1 MGKKKKSYKRKR
13 SGVLFIYKRTLILV
27 GSILFLMI
35 GIAALTSAGPAYR
48 LSSQAITDWTRQ
60 LDSSIYLHI
69 LGNENKVFES
79 VRPEEAPS
87 IQLSAILMQML
98 TTIKPDDPRTLLGS
112 EIPGFS
118 LYENQIVIAGEG
130 TNYTNLPIESA
141 QPNHVIEEEPAAPE
155 KEEEATPEEEQKPKD
170 DSQEDKDDS
179 QEEKD
184 REPAPSTGEKDVV
197 YIYHTHNQESYLPS
211 LDAEQ
216 EDNAYNKNANVT
228 DAGEAMAKRL
238 EELGIGTIA
247 DKTDIGAILNENGMA
262 YHQSYD
268 ASRGVVEAAVAENK
282 DVSFVFDIHRDSL
295 KRKDTTKE
303 IDGKTYAKVVFV
315 VGAENKEFEKNLK
328 LATDLHKKIE
338 AEYPGL
344 SRGVITKQGAGV
356 DGVYNQDVS
365 DKAALLEIGGAEN
378 TLEEAT
384 LTAELFAE
392 IFADY
397 YWEAE
402 KVQGG
407 QAE

>member
-1 MGKKKKSYKRKR
+1 MGKKKNSYKRKR

-27 GSILFLMI
+27 GSILFLLT

-69 LGNENKVFES
+69 LGNENKIFES
-79 VRPEEAPS
+79 VRPEEAQS
-87 IQLSAILMQML
+87 IQLSAVLMQML

-141 QPNHVIEEEPAAPE
+141 QPDHVIEEEPTQE
-155 KEEEATPEEEQKPKD
+155 KEEETPSEENQNPPD
-170 DSQEDKDDS
+170 DSQEQKD
-179 QEEKD
+179 E
-184 REPAPSTGEKDVV
+184 EPAPSTGEKDVV
-197 YIYHTHNQESYLPS
+197 FIYHTHNQESYLPS
-211 LDAEQ
+211 LDADQ
-216 EDNAYNKNANVT
+216 KDSAYNKNSNVT

-247 DKTDIGAILNENGMA
+247 DQTDIGAILNENGMA

-268 ASRGVVEAAVAENK
+268 ASRGVVEAAIAEHK

-303 IDGKTYAKVVFV
+303 IEGDIYAKVVFV
-315 VGAENKEFEKNLK
+315 VGAENKEYEKNLK

-338 AEYPGL
+338 AKYPGL

-356 DGVYNQDVS
+356 DGIYNQDVS

-378 TLEEAT
+378 TLDEAT
-384 LTAELFAE
+384 RTAELFAE
-392 IFADY
+392 IFAEY

>member
-1 MGKKKKSYKRKR
+1 MGKKKNSYKRKR

-27 GSILFLMI
+27 GSILFLLT

-69 LGNENKVFES
+69 LGNENKIFET

-87 IQLSAILMQML
+87 IQLSAVLMQML

-141 QPNHVIEEEPAAPE
+141 QPDHVIEEEPTQE
-155 KEEEATPEEEQKPKD
+155 KEEETPSEENQNPPD
-170 DSQEDKDDS
+170 DSQEQKD
-179 QEEKD
+179 E
-184 REPAPSTGEKDVV
+184 EPAPSTGEKDVV
-197 YIYHTHNQESYLPS
+197 FIYHTHNQESYLPS
-211 LDAEQ
+211 LDADQ
-216 EDNAYNKNANVT
+216 KDSAYNKNSNVT

-247 DKTDIGAILNENGMA
+247 DQTDIGAILNENGMA

-268 ASRGVVEAAVAENK
+268 ASRGVVEAAVAEHK

-303 IDGKTYAKVVFV
+303 IEGDIYAKVVFV
-315 VGAENKEFEKNLK
+315 VGAENKEYEKNLK

-338 AEYPGL
+338 AKYPGL

-356 DGVYNQDVS
+356 DGIYNQDVS

-378 TLEEAT
+378 TLDEAT
-384 LTAELFAE
+384 RTAELFAE
-392 IFADY
+392 IFAEY

>member
-1 MGKKKKSYKRKR
+1 M
-13 SGVLFIYKRTLILV
+13 FIYKRTLILV
-27 GSILFLMI
+27 GSILFLLT

-87 IQLSAILMQML
+87 IQLSAVLMQML

-130 TNYTNLPIESA
+130 TNYTNLPIEST
-141 QPNHVIEEEPAAPE
+141 QPDHVIEEEPTQE
-155 KEEEATPEEEQKPKD
+155 KEEETPPEEDQNPTD
-170 DSQEDKDDS
+170 DSQEQKD
-179 QEEKD
+179 E
-184 REPAPSTGEKDVV
+184 EPAPSTGDKDVV
-197 YIYHTHNQESYLPS
+197 FIYYTHNQESYLPS
-211 LDAEQ
+211 LDADQ
-216 EDNAYNKNANVT
+216 KDNAYNKNANVT
-228 DAGEAMAKRL
+228 DVGEAMAKRL

-247 DKTDIGAILNENGMA
+247 DQTDIGAILNENGMA

-315 VGAENKEFEKNLK
+315 VGAENKEYEKNLK

-338 AEYPGL
+338 ENYPGL
-344 SRGVITKQGAGV
+344 SRGVITKKGAGV

-378 TLEEAT
+378 TLDEAT
-384 LTAELFAE
+384 RTAELFAE

>member
-1 MGKKKKSYKRKR
+1 MGKKKNSYKRKR

-27 GSILFLMI
+27 GSILFLLT

-69 LGNENKVFES
+69 LGNENKIFES

-87 IQLSAILMQML
+87 IQLSAVLMQML

-141 QPNHVIEEEPAAPE
+141 QPDHVIEEEPTQE
-155 KEEEATPEEEQKPKD
+155 KEEETPSEENQNPPD
-170 DSQEDKDDS
+170 DSQEQKD
-179 QEEKD
+179 E
-184 REPAPSTGEKDVV
+184 EPAPSTGEKDVV
-197 YIYHTHNQESYLPS
+197 FIYHTHNQESYLPS
-211 LDAEQ
+211 LDADQ
-216 EDNAYNKNANVT
+216 KDSAYNKNSNVT

-247 DKTDIGAILNENGMA
+247 DQTDIGAILNENGMA

-268 ASRGVVEAAVAENK
+268 ASRGVVEAAVAEHK

-303 IDGKTYAKVVFV
+303 IEGDIYAKVVFV
-315 VGAENKEFEKNLK
+315 VGAENKEYEKNLK

-338 AEYPGL
+338 AKYPGL

-356 DGVYNQDVS
+356 DGIYNQDIS

-378 TLEEAT
+378 TLDEAT
-384 LTAELFAE
+384 RTAELFAE
-392 IFADY
+392 IFAEY

>member
-1 MGKKKKSYKRKR
+1 MGKKRSGYQRKH
-13 SGVLFIYKRTLILV
+13 SGVLFIYKRTIILI
-27 GSILFLMI
+27 GSVLFLLT
-35 GIAALTSAGPAYR
+35 GIAALTTAGPAYR
-48 LSSQAITDWTRQ
+48 LSSQALTDWTRQ
-60 LDSSIYLHI
+60 LDSTVYLDI
-69 LGNENKVFES
+69 LGSENKVFRS
-79 VRPEEAPS
+79 VRPEEAPP
-87 IQLSAILMQML
+87 IQLSTVFLQML

-130 TNYTNLPIESA
+130 TNYTNLPIESG
-141 QPNHVIEEEPAAPE
+141 QPEHIIEEEPAQE
-155 KEEEATPEEEQKPKD
+155 QEEETPAEEEQKPA
-170 DSQEDKDDS
+170 EDGK
-179 QEEKD
+179 ET
-184 REPAPSTGEKDVV
+184 EPAPSTGEKDVV
-197 YIYHTHNQESYLPS
+197 YIYYTHNQESYLPS
-211 LDAEQ
+211 LDAQQQ
-216 EDNAYNKNANVT
+216 ENAYNKNANVT
-228 DAGEAMAKRL
+228 HAGGALAKRL
-238 EELGIGTIA
+238 EELGIGTIS
-247 DKTDIGAILNENGMA
+247 DETDIGAILNEKGMA
-262 YHQSYD
+262 YHQSYE
-268 ASRGVVEAAVAENK
+268 ASREVVEAAVAEHK
-282 DVSFVFDIHRDSL
+282 DISFVFDIHRDSL

-303 IDGKTYAKVVFV
+303 IDGETYAKIVFV
-315 VGAENKEFEKNLK
+315 VGAENKDYEKNLK

-338 AEYPGL
+338 EEYPGL

-384 LTAELFAE
+384 RTAELFAD

>member
-1 MGKKKKSYKRKR
+1 MGKKKNSYKRKR

-27 GSILFLMI
+27 GSILFLLT

-79 VRPEEAPS
+79 VKPEEAPS
-87 IQLSAILMQML
+87 IQLSNILMQLL

-141 QPNHVIEEEPAAPE
+141 QPDHVIEEEPVQE
-155 KEEEATPEEEQKPKD
+155 KEEEVPTEEEQNPPD
-170 DSQEDKDDS
+170 DDQEQK
-179 QEEKD
+179 EE
-184 REPAPSTGEKDVV
+184 EPAPSTGEKDVV

-216 EDNAYNKNANVT
+216 EDSAYNKNANVT

-268 ASRGVVEAAVAENK
+268 ASRGVVEAAVAEHK

-315 VGAENKEFEKNLK
+315 VGAENKEYEKNLK

-384 LTAELFAE
+384 RTAELFAE

>member
-1 MGKKKKSYKRKR
+1 MGKKKNSFKRKR

-27 GSILFLMI
+27 GSILFLLT

-87 IQLSAILMQML
+87 IQISAILMQML

-141 QPNHVIEEEPAAPE
+141 QPDHVIEEEPAQEKEEEVPPE
-155 KEEEATPEEEQKPKD
+155 KEEQNPKE
-170 DSQEDKDDS
+170 DSQEQKD
-179 QEEKD
+179 E
-184 REPAPSTGEKDVV
+184 EPAPSTGEKDVV

-211 LDAEQ
+211 LDAQQ
-216 EDNAYNKNANVT
+216 EDNAYNKNSNVT

-247 DKTDIGAILNENGMA
+247 DQTDIGAILNENGMA

-303 IDGKTYAKVVFV
+303 IEGKTYAKVVFV

-384 LTAELFAE
+384 RTAELFAE

-407 QAE
+407 QAG

>member
-1 MGKKKKSYKRKR
+1 MGKKKNSYKRKR

-27 GSILFLMI
+27 GSILFLLT

-69 LGNENKVFES
+69 LGNENKVFDS
-79 VRPEEAPS
+79 VKPEEAPS
-87 IQLSAILMQML
+87 IQLSNILMQLL

-141 QPNHVIEEEPAAPE
+141 QPDHVIEEEPVQE
-155 KEEEATPEEEQKPKD
+155 KEEEVPTEEEQNPPD
-170 DSQEDKDDS
+170 DDQEQK
-179 QEEKD
+179 EE
-184 REPAPSTGEKDVV
+184 EPAPSTGEKDVV

-216 EDNAYNKNANVT
+216 EDSAYNKNANVT

-268 ASRGVVEAAVAENK
+268 ASRGVVEAAVAEHK

-315 VGAENKEFEKNLK
+315 VGAENKEYEKNLK

-384 LTAELFAE
+384 RTAELFAE

>member
-1 MGKKKKSYKRKR
+1 MGKKKNSYKRKR

-27 GSILFLMI
+27 GSILFLLT

-69 LGNENKVFES
+69 LGNENKIFES
-79 VRPEEAPS
+79 VRPEETPS
-87 IQLSAILMQML
+87 IQLSAVLMQML

-141 QPNHVIEEEPAAPE
+141 QPDHVIEEEPTQE
-155 KEEEATPEEEQKPKD
+155 KEEETPSEENQNPPD
-170 DSQEDKDDS
+170 DSQEQKD
-179 QEEKD
+179 E
-184 REPAPSTGEKDVV
+184 EPAPSTGEKDVV
-197 YIYHTHNQESYLPS
+197 FIYHTHNQESYLPS
-211 LDAEQ
+211 LGADQ
-216 EDNAYNKNANVT
+216 KDSAYNKNSNVT

-247 DKTDIGAILNENGMA
+247 DQTDIGAILNENGMA

-268 ASRGVVEAAVAENK
+268 ASRGVVEAAVAEHK

-303 IDGKTYAKVVFV
+303 IEGDIYAKVVFV
-315 VGAENKEFEKNLK
+315 VGAENKEYEKNLK

-338 AEYPGL
+338 AKYPGL

-356 DGVYNQDVS
+356 DGIYNQDVS

-378 TLEEAT
+378 TLDEAT
-384 LTAELFAE
+384 RTAELFAE
-392 IFADY
+392 IFAEY

>member
-1 MGKKKKSYKRKR
+1 LGKKKNSYKRKR

-27 GSILFLMI
+27 GSILFLLT

-48 LSSQAITDWTRQ
+48 LSSQAITEWTRQ

-69 LGNENKVFES
+69 LGNENKIFES

-87 IQLSAILMQML
+87 IQLSAVLMQML

-141 QPNHVIEEEPAAPE
+141 QPDHVIEEEPTE
-155 KEEEATPEEEQKPKD
+155 DKEEETPPEEAQNPPE
-170 DSQEDKDDS
+170 DSQEQKD
-179 QEEKD
+179 E
-184 REPAPSTGEKDVV
+184 EPAPSTGDKDVV
-197 YIYHTHNQESYLPS
+197 YIYYTHNQESYLPS
-211 LDAEQ
+211 LDADQ
-216 EDNAYNKNANVT
+216 KDNAYNKNANVT

-247 DKTDIGAILNENGMA
+247 DQTDIGAILNENGMA

-295 KRKDTTKE
+295 QRKDTTKE

-315 VGAENKEFEKNLK
+315 VGAENKEYEKNLK
-328 LATDLHKKIE
+328 LASDLHKKIE
-338 AEYPGL
+338 ENYPGL
-344 SRGVITKQGAGV
+344 SRGVITKKGAGV

-365 DKAALLEIGGAEN
+365 DKAALLEIGGVEN
-378 TLEEAT
+378 TLDEAT
-384 LTAELFAE
+384 RTAELFAE

>member
-1 MGKKKKSYKRKR
+1 M
-13 SGVLFIYKRTLILV
+13 FIYKRTLILV
-27 GSILFLMI
+27 GSILFLLT

-87 IQLSAILMQML
+87 IQISAILMQML

-141 QPNHVIEEEPAAPE
+141 QPDHIIEEEPAQEKEEEVPPE
-155 KEEEATPEEEQKPKD
+155 KEEQNPTE
-170 DSQEDKDDS
+170 DSQEQKD
-179 QEEKD
+179 E
-184 REPAPSTGEKDVV
+184 EPAPSTGEKDVV

-211 LDAEQ
+211 LDAQQ
-216 EDNAYNKNANVT
+216 EDNAYNKNSNVT

-238 EELGIGTIA
+238 EELGIGAIA
-247 DKTDIGAILNENGMA
+247 DQTDIGAILNENGMA
-262 YHQSYD
+262 YHQSYE

-303 IDGKTYAKVVFV
+303 IEGKTYAKVVFV

-384 LTAELFAE
+384 RTAELFAE

-407 QAE
+407 QAG

>member
-1 MGKKKKSYKRKR
+1 MGKKKNSYKRKR

-27 GSILFLMI
+27 GSILFLLT

-69 LGNENKVFES
+69 LGNENKIFES

-87 IQLSAILMQML
+87 IQLSAVLMQML

-141 QPNHVIEEEPAAPE
+141 QPDHVIEEEPTQE
-155 KEEEATPEEEQKPKD
+155 KEEETPSEENQNPPD
-170 DSQEDKDDS
+170 DSQEQKD
-179 QEEKD
+179 E
-184 REPAPSTGEKDVV
+184 EPAPSTGEKDVV
-197 YIYHTHNQESYLPS
+197 FIYHTHNQESYLPS
-211 LDAEQ
+211 LDADQ
-216 EDNAYNKNANVT
+216 KDSAYNKNSNVT
-228 DAGEAMAKRL
+228 DAGEAMANRL

-247 DKTDIGAILNENGMA
+247 DQTDIGAILNENGMA

-268 ASRGVVEAAVAENK
+268 ASRGVVEAAVAEHK

-303 IDGKTYAKVVFV
+303 IEGDIYAKVVFV
-315 VGAENKEFEKNLK
+315 VGAENKEYEKNLK

-338 AEYPGL
+338 AKYPGL

-356 DGVYNQDVS
+356 DGIYNQDVS

-378 TLEEAT
+378 TLDEAT
-384 LTAELFAE
+384 RTAELFAE
-392 IFADY
+392 IFAEY

>member
-1 MGKKKKSYKRKR
+1 M
-13 SGVLFIYKRTLILV
+13 FIYKRTLILV
-27 GSILFLMI
+27 GSILFLLT

-87 IQLSAILMQML
+87 IQLSAVLMQML

-130 TNYTNLPIESA
+130 TNYTNLPIEST
-141 QPNHVIEEEPAAPE
+141 QPDHVIEEEPTQE
-155 KEEEATPEEEQKPKD
+155 KEEETPPEEDQNPTD
-170 DSQEDKDDS
+170 DSQEQKD
-179 QEEKD
+179 E
-184 REPAPSTGEKDVV
+184 EPAPSTGDKDVV
-197 YIYHTHNQESYLPS
+197 FIYYTHNQESYLPS
-211 LDAEQ
+211 LDADQ
-216 EDNAYNKNANVT
+216 KDNAYNKNANVT

-247 DKTDIGAILNENGMA
+247 DQTDIGAILNENGMA

-315 VGAENKEFEKNLK
+315 VGAENKEYEKNLK

-338 AEYPGL
+338 ENYPGL
-344 SRGVITKQGAGV
+344 SRGVITKKGAGV

-378 TLEEAT
+378 TLDEAT
-384 LTAELFAE
+384 RTAELFAE

>member
-1 MGKKKKSYKRKR
+1 MGKKKNSFKRKR

-27 GSILFLMI
+27 GSILFLLT

-87 IQLSAILMQML
+87 IQISAILMQML

-141 QPNHVIEEEPAAPE
+141 QPDHIIEEEPVQEKEEKAPPE
-155 KEEEATPEEEQKPKD
+155 KEEQNPTE
-170 DSQEDKDDS
+170 DSQEQKG
-179 QEEKD
+179 E
-184 REPAPSTGEKDVV
+184 EPAPSTGEKDVV

-211 LDAEQ
+211 LDAQQ
-216 EDNAYNKNANVT
+216 EDNAYNKNSNVT

-247 DKTDIGAILNENGMA
+247 DQTDIGAILNENGMA

-303 IDGKTYAKVVFV
+303 IEGKTYAKVVFV

-384 LTAELFAE
+384 RTAELFAE

-407 QAE
+407 QAG

>member
-1 MGKKKKSYKRKR
+1 MGKKKNSYNRKR

-27 GSILFLMI
+27 GSILFLLT

-69 LGNENKVFES
+69 LGNENKIFES

-87 IQLSAILMQML
+87 IQLSAVLMQML

-141 QPNHVIEEEPAAPE
+141 QPDHVIEEEPTQE
-155 KEEEATPEEEQKPKD
+155 KEEETPSEENQNPPD
-170 DSQEDKDDS
+170 DSQEQKD
-179 QEEKD
+179 E
-184 REPAPSTGEKDVV
+184 EPAPSTGEKDVV
-197 YIYHTHNQESYLPS
+197 FIYHTHNQESYLPS
-211 LDAEQ
+211 LDADQ
-216 EDNAYNKNANVT
+216 KDSAYNKNSNVT

-247 DKTDIGAILNENGMA
+247 DQTDIGAILNENGMA

-268 ASRGVVEAAVAENK
+268 ASRGVVEAAVAEHK

-303 IDGKTYAKVVFV
+303 IEGDIYAKVVFV
-315 VGAENKEFEKNLK
+315 VGAENKEYEKNLK

-338 AEYPGL
+338 AKYPGL

-356 DGVYNQDVS
+356 DGIYNQDVS

-378 TLEEAT
+378 TLDEAT
-384 LTAELFAE
+384 RTAELFAE
-392 IFADY
+392 IFAEY

>member
-1 MGKKKKSYKRKR
+1 M
-13 SGVLFIYKRTLILV
+13 FIYKRTLILV
-27 GSILFLMI
+27 GSILFLLT

-87 IQLSAILMQML
+87 IQLSAVLMQML

-130 TNYTNLPIESA
+130 TNYTNLPIEST
-141 QPNHVIEEEPAAPE
+141 QPDHVIEEEPTQE
-155 KEEEATPEEEQKPKD
+155 KEEETPPEEDQNPTD
-170 DSQEDKDDS
+170 DSQEQKD
-179 QEEKD
+179 E
-184 REPAPSTGEKDVV
+184 EPAPSTGDKDVV
-197 YIYHTHNQESYLPS
+197 FIYYTHNQESYLPS
-211 LDAEQ
+211 LDADQ
-216 EDNAYNKNANVT
+216 KDNAYNKNANVT

-247 DKTDIGAILNENGMA
+247 DQTDIGAILNENGMA

-282 DVSFVFDIHRDSL
+282 DVFFVFDIHRDSL

-315 VGAENKEFEKNLK
+315 VGAENKEYEKNLK

-338 AEYPGL
+338 ENYPGL
-344 SRGVITKQGAGV
+344 SRGVITKKGAGV

-378 TLEEAT
+378 TLDEAT
-384 LTAELFAE
+384 RTAELFAE

>member
-1 MGKKKKSYKRKR
+1 MGKKKNSYKRKR

-27 GSILFLMI
+27 GSILFLLT

-69 LGNENKVFES
+69 LGNENKIFES

-87 IQLSAILMQML
+87 IQLSAVLMQML

-141 QPNHVIEEEPAAPE
+141 QPDHVIEEEPTQE
-155 KEEEATPEEEQKPKD
+155 KEEETPSEENQNPPD
-170 DSQEDKDDS
+170 DSQEQKD
-179 QEEKD
+179 E
-184 REPAPSTGEKDVV
+184 EPAPSTGEKDVV
-197 YIYHTHNQESYLPS
+197 FIYHTHNQESYLPS
-211 LDAEQ
+211 LDADQ
-216 EDNAYNKNANVT
+216 KDSAYNKNSNVT
-228 DAGEAMAKRL
+228 DAGEAMAERL

-247 DKTDIGAILNENGMA
+247 DQTDIGAILNENGMA

-268 ASRGVVEAAVAENK
+268 ASRGVVEAAVAEHK

-303 IDGKTYAKVVFV
+303 IEGDIYAKVVFV
-315 VGAENKEFEKNLK
+315 VGAENKEYEKNLK

-338 AEYPGL
+338 AKYPGL

-356 DGVYNQDVS
+356 DGIYNQDVS

-378 TLEEAT
+378 TLDEAT
-384 LTAELFAE
+384 RTAELFAE
-392 IFADY
+392 IFAEY

>member
-1 MGKKKKSYKRKR
+1 MGKKKNSFKRKR

-27 GSILFLMI
+27 GSILFLMT

-87 IQLSAILMQML
+87 IQISAILMQML

-141 QPNHVIEEEPAAPE
+141 QPDHIIEEEPAQE
-155 KEEEATPEEEQKPKD
+155 KEEEAPPEKEEQNPTE
-170 DSQEDKDDS
+170 DSQEQKD
-179 QEEKD
+179 E
-184 REPAPSTGEKDVV
+184 EPAPSTGEKDVV

-211 LDAEQ
+211 LDAQQ
-216 EDNAYNKNANVT
+216 EDNAYNKNSNVT

-247 DKTDIGAILNENGMA
+247 DQTDIGAILNENGMA
-262 YHQSYD
+262 YHQSYE

-303 IDGKTYAKVVFV
+303 IEGKTYAKVVFV

-384 LTAELFAE
+384 RTAELFAE
-392 IFADY
+392 IFVDY

-407 QAE
+407 QAG

>member
-1 MGKKKKSYKRKR
+1 MGKKKNSFKRKR

-27 GSILFLMI
+27 GSILFLMT

-87 IQLSAILMQML
+87 IQISAILMQIL

-141 QPNHVIEEEPAAPE
+141 QPDHIIEEEPAQE
-155 KEEEATPEEEQKPKD
+155 KEEEAPPEKEEQNPTE
-170 DSQEDKDDS
+170 DSQEQKD
-179 QEEKD
+179 E
-184 REPAPSTGEKDVV
+184 EPAPSTGEKDVV

-211 LDAEQ
+211 LDAQQ
-216 EDNAYNKNANVT
+216 EDNAYNKNSNVT

-247 DKTDIGAILNENGMA
+247 DQTDIGAILNENGMA
-262 YHQSYD
+262 YHQSYE

-303 IDGKTYAKVVFV
+303 IEGKTYAKVVFV

-384 LTAELFAE
+384 RTAELFAE

-407 QAE
+407 QAG

>member
-1 MGKKKKSYKRKR
+1 MGKKKNSYKRKR

-27 GSILFLMI
+27 GSILFLLT

-87 IQLSAILMQML
+87 IQLSAVLMQML

-130 TNYTNLPIESA
+130 TNYTNLPIEST
-141 QPNHVIEEEPAAPE
+141 QPDHVIEEEPTQE
-155 KEEEATPEEEQKPKD
+155 KEEETPPEEDQNPTD
-170 DSQEDKDDS
+170 DSQEQKD
-179 QEEKD
+179 E
-184 REPAPSTGEKDVV
+184 EPAPSTGDKDVV
-197 YIYHTHNQESYLPS
+197 FIYYTHNQESYLPS
-211 LDAEQ
+211 LDADQ
-216 EDNAYNKNANVT
+216 KDNAYNKNANVT
-228 DAGEAMAKRL
+228 DVGEAMAKRL

-247 DKTDIGAILNENGMA
+247 DQTDIGAILNENGMA

-315 VGAENKEFEKNLK
+315 VGAENKEYEKNLK

-338 AEYPGL
+338 ENYPGL
-344 SRGVITKQGAGV
+344 SRGVITKKGAGV

-378 TLEEAT
+378 TLDEAT
-384 LTAELFAE
+384 RTAELFAE

>member
-1 MGKKKKSYKRKR
+1 MGKKKNSYKRKR

-27 GSILFLMI
+27 SSILFLLT

-69 LGNENKVFES
+69 LGNENKIFET

-87 IQLSAILMQML
+87 IQLSAVLMQML

-141 QPNHVIEEEPAAPE
+141 QPDHVIEEEPTQE
-155 KEEEATPEEEQKPKD
+155 KEEETPSEENQNPPD
-170 DSQEDKDDS
+170 DSQEQKD
-179 QEEKD
+179 E
-184 REPAPSTGEKDVV
+184 EPAPSTGEKDVV
-197 YIYHTHNQESYLPS
+197 FIYHTHNQESYLPS
-211 LDAEQ
+211 LDADQ
-216 EDNAYNKNANVT
+216 KDSAYNKNSNVT

-247 DKTDIGAILNENGMA
+247 DQTDIGAILNENGMA

-268 ASRGVVEAAVAENK
+268 ASRGVVEAAVAEHK

-303 IDGKTYAKVVFV
+303 IEGDIYAKVVFV
-315 VGAENKEFEKNLK
+315 VGAENKEYEKNLK

-338 AEYPGL
+338 AKYPGL

-356 DGVYNQDVS
+356 DGIYNQDVS

-378 TLEEAT
+378 TLDEAT
-384 LTAELFAE
+384 RTAELFAE
-392 IFADY
+392 IFAEY

>member
-1 MGKKKKSYKRKR
+1 MGKKKNSYKRKR

-27 GSILFLMI
+27 GSILFLLT

-69 LGNENKVFES
+69 LGNENKIFES
-79 VRPEEAPS
+79 VRPEEAQS
-87 IQLSAILMQML
+87 IQLSAVLMQML

-141 QPNHVIEEEPAAPE
+141 QPDHVIEEEPTQE
-155 KEEEATPEEEQKPKD
+155 KEEETPSEENQNPPD
-170 DSQEDKDDS
+170 DSQEQKD
-179 QEEKD
+179 E
-184 REPAPSTGEKDVV
+184 EPAPSTGEKDVV
-197 YIYHTHNQESYLPS
+197 FIYHTHNQESYLPS
-211 LDAEQ
+211 LDADQ
-216 EDNAYNKNANVT
+216 KDSAYNKNSNVT

-247 DKTDIGAILNENGMA
+247 DQTDIGAILNENGMA

-268 ASRGVVEAAVAENK
+268 ASRGVVEAAVAEHK

-303 IDGKTYAKVVFV
+303 IEGDIYAKVVFV
-315 VGAENKEFEKNLK
+315 VGAENKEYEKNLK

-338 AEYPGL
+338 AKYPGL

-356 DGVYNQDVS
+356 DGIYNQDVS

-378 TLEEAT
+378 TLDEAT
-384 LTAELFAE
+384 RTAELFAE
-392 IFADY
+392 IFAEY

>member
-1 MGKKKKSYKRKR
+1 MGKKKNSYKRKR

-27 GSILFLMI
+27 GSILFLLT

-87 IQLSAILMQML
+87 IQLSAVLMQML

-141 QPNHVIEEEPAAPE
+141 QPDHVIEEEPTQE
-155 KEEEATPEEEQKPKD
+155 KEEETPPEEDQNPTD
-170 DSQEDKDDS
+170 DSQEQKD
-179 QEEKD
+179 E
-184 REPAPSTGEKDVV
+184 EPAPSTGDKDVV
-197 YIYHTHNQESYLPS
+197 FIYYTHNQESYLSS
-211 LDAEQ
+211 LDADQ
-216 EDNAYNKNANVT
+216 KDNAYNKNANVT

-247 DKTDIGAILNENGMA
+247 DQTDIGAILNENGMA

-315 VGAENKEFEKNLK
+315 VGAENKEYEKNLK

-338 AEYPGL
+338 ENYPGL
-344 SRGVITKQGAGV
+344 SRGVITKKGAGV

-378 TLEEAT
+378 TLDEAT
-384 LTAELFAE
+384 RTAELFAE

>member
-1 MGKKKKSYKRKR
+1 MGKKKNSFKRKR

-27 GSILFLMI
+27 GSILFLLT

-87 IQLSAILMQML
+87 IQISAILMQML

-141 QPNHVIEEEPAAPE
+141 QPDHIIEEEPAQEKEEEVPPE
-155 KEEEATPEEEQKPKD
+155 KEEQNPTE
-170 DSQEDKDDS
+170 DSQEQKD
-179 QEEKD
+179 E
-184 REPAPSTGEKDVV
+184 EPAPSTGEKDVV

-211 LDAEQ
+211 LDAQQ
-216 EDNAYNKNANVT
+216 EDNAYNKNSNVT

-238 EELGIGTIA
+238 EELGIGAIA
-247 DKTDIGAILNENGMA
+247 DQTDIGAILNENGMA
-262 YHQSYD
+262 YHQSYE

-303 IDGKTYAKVVFV
+303 IEGKTYAKVVFV

-384 LTAELFAE
+384 RTAELFAE

-407 QAE
+407 QAG

>member
-1 MGKKKKSYKRKR
+1 MGKKKNSYKRKR

-27 GSILFLMI
+27 GSILFLLT

-69 LGNENKVFES
+69 LGNENKIFES

-87 IQLSAILMQML
+87 IQLSAVLMQML

-141 QPNHVIEEEPAAPE
+141 QPDHVIEEEPTQE
-155 KEEEATPEEEQKPKD
+155 KEEETPSEENQNPPD
-170 DSQEDKDDS
+170 DSQEQKD
-179 QEEKD
+179 E
-184 REPAPSTGEKDVV
+184 EPAPSTGEKDVV
-197 YIYHTHNQESYLPS
+197 FIYHTHNQESYLPS
-211 LDAEQ
+211 LDADQ
-216 EDNAYNKNANVT
+216 KDSAYNKNSNVT

-247 DKTDIGAILNENGMA
+247 DQTDIGAILNENGMA

-268 ASRGVVEAAVAENK
+268 ASRGVVEAAVAEHK

-303 IDGKTYAKVVFV
+303 IEGDIYAKVVFV
-315 VGAENKEFEKNLK
+315 VGAENKEYEKNLK

-338 AEYPGL
+338 AKYPGL

-356 DGVYNQDVS
+356 DGIYNQDVS

-378 TLEEAT
+378 TLDEAT
-384 LTAELFAE
+384 RTAELFAE
-392 IFADY
+392 IFAEY

>member
-1 MGKKKKSYKRKR
+1 MGKKKNSYKRKR

-27 GSILFLMI
+27 GAILFLLT

-69 LGNENKVFES
+69 LGNENKIFES
-79 VRPEEAPS
+79 VRPAEAPT
-87 IQLSAILMQML
+87 IQLSAVFMQML

-141 QPNHVIEEEPAAPE
+141 QPDHVIEEEQTQE
-155 KEEEATPEEEQKPKD
+155 KKKEETPPEEEDQNLPDDKQEQKD
-170 DSQEDKDDS
+170 E
-179 QEEKD
+179 
-184 REPAPSTGEKDVV
+184 EPAPSTGEKDVV
-197 YIYHTHNQESYLPS
+197 FIYHTHNQESYLPS
-211 LDAEQ
+211 LDADQ
-216 EDNAYNKNANVT
+216 KDSAYNKNANVT

-247 DKTDIGAILNENGMA
+247 DQTDIGAILNENGMA

-268 ASRGVVEAAVAENK
+268 ASRGVVEAAVAEHK

-303 IDGKTYAKVVFV
+303 IEGEVYAKVVFV
-315 VGAENKEFEKNLK
+315 VGAENKEYEKNLK
-328 LATDLHKKIE
+328 LASDLHKMIE
-338 AEYPGL
+338 TKYPGL

-378 TLEEAT
+378 TLDEAT
-384 LTAELFAE
+384 RTAELFAE
-392 IFADY
+392 IFAEY

>member
-1 MGKKKKSYKRKR
+1 MGKKKNSFKRKR

-27 GSILFLMI
+27 GSILFLLT

-87 IQLSAILMQML
+87 IQISAILMQML

-141 QPNHVIEEEPAAPE
+141 QPDHIIEQEPVQVKEEEAPPE
-155 KEEEATPEEEQKPKD
+155 KEEQNPTE
-170 DSQEDKDDS
+170 DSQEQKD
-179 QEEKD
+179 E
-184 REPAPSTGEKDVV
+184 EPAPSTGEKDVV

-211 LDAEQ
+211 LDAQQ
-216 EDNAYNKNANVT
+216 EDNAYNKNSNVT
-228 DAGEAMAKRL
+228 DVGEAMAKRL

-247 DKTDIGAILNENGMA
+247 DQTDIGAILNENGMA

-303 IDGKTYAKVVFV
+303 IEGKTYAKVVFV

-384 LTAELFAE
+384 RTAEIFAE

-407 QAE
+407 QAG

>member
-1 MGKKKKSYKRKR
+1 MGKKKNSFKRKR

-27 GSILFLMI
+27 GSILFLLT

-87 IQLSAILMQML
+87 IQISAILMQML

-141 QPNHVIEEEPAAPE
+141 QPDHIIEEEPVQE
-155 KEEEATPEEEQKPKD
+155 KEEEAPPEKEEQNPTEDSKEQKD
-170 DSQEDKDDS
+170 K
-179 QEEKD
+179 
-184 REPAPSTGEKDVV
+184 EPAPSTGEKDVV

-211 LDAEQ
+211 LDAQQ
-216 EDNAYNKNANVT
+216 EDNAYNKNSNVT

-247 DKTDIGAILNENGMA
+247 DQTDIGAILNENGMA

-303 IDGKTYAKVVFV
+303 IEGKTYAKVVFV

-384 LTAELFAE
+384 RTAELFAE

-407 QAE
+407 QAG

>member
-1 MGKKKKSYKRKR
+1 M
-13 SGVLFIYKRTLILV
+13 FIYKRTLILV
-27 GSILFLMI
+27 GSILFLLT

-87 IQLSAILMQML
+87 IQLSAVLMQML

-141 QPNHVIEEEPAAPE
+141 QPDHVIEEEPTQE
-155 KEEEATPEEEQKPKD
+155 KEEETPPEEDQNPTD
-170 DSQEDKDDS
+170 DSQEQKD
-179 QEEKD
+179 E
-184 REPAPSTGEKDVV
+184 EPAPSTGDKDVV
-197 YIYHTHNQESYLPS
+197 FIYYTHNQESYLSS
-211 LDAEQ
+211 LDADQ
-216 EDNAYNKNANVT
+216 KDNAYNKNANVT

-247 DKTDIGAILNENGMA
+247 DQTDIGAILNENGMA

-315 VGAENKEFEKNLK
+315 VGAENKEYEKNLK

-338 AEYPGL
+338 ENYPGL
-344 SRGVITKQGAGV
+344 SRGVITKKGAGV

-378 TLEEAT
+378 TLDEAT
-384 LTAELFAE
+384 RTAELFAE